1 MRPWLELPVWEAVA
15 SELGEHQQAGLERLL
30 TEDVV
35 RFSAGRALVAQGC
48 DPSQLRLE
56 WPHPLLRRSRIDLV
70 VGTPPQAFVEL
81 KYPREPHEQN
91 AAWTMALG
99 EVLKDLY
106 RLSQLPTGDRLF
118 VYVETA
124 RLHRYMAGAAI
135 KYGLNLDVEQ
145 VVLDPKAART
155 LPPTAAQ
162 IIGLE
167 LLARRVTAKRL
178 HVLPIGE
185 QLRLSVYLVDGAQ
198 ETDQA
203 SKVSLPSAI
212 TRAAAG
218 AAAAAIAAVDA
229 DADEART
236 SLSGVRGEIHRA
248 VRAVLARS
256 GSTVFRLDEVVRELQ
271 QAGSRYPE
279 STVRTMIASHLCAN
293 APDHA
298 AVTYRD
304 FKRIERGVYR
314 PI

>member
-1 MRPWLELPVWEAVA
+1 
-15 SELGEHQQAGLERLL
+15 
-30 TEDVV
+30 
-35 RFSAGRALVAQGC
+35 
-48 DPSQLRLE
+48 
-56 WPHPLLRRSRIDLV
+56 
-70 VGTPPQAFVEL
+70 
-81 KYPREPHEQN
+81 
-91 AAWTMALG
+91 
-99 EVLKDLY
+99 
-106 RLSQLPTGDRLF
+106 
-118 VYVETA
+118 
-124 RLHRYMAGAAI
+124 MAGAAI

-203 SKVSLPSAI
+203 SEVSLPSAI

-218 AAAAAIAAVDA
+218 AAAAAIADADA

-279 STVRTMIASHLCAN
+279 STVRTMISSHLCAN